1 MGDDATSA
9 KSAPFSPRRSRPVER
24 GEKPITANQCGRT
37 PRWQC
42 RLGYLSAGV
51 ECTYG
56 ELPNF
61 GKRRRVGRVFSD
73 LYPVAFFHADG
84 RETERGREVGRRC
97 YFDARRADSVALV
110 IFRRIWPAI
119 RKEKELARNP
129 RTHRRLGGSLRILR
143 RGLFPTRA
151 EWTPRAPE

>member
-1 MGDDATSA
+1 M
-9 KSAPFSPRRSRPVER
+9 
-24 GEKPITANQCGRT
+24 ANQCGRA

-97 YFDARRADSVALV
+97 YFDARRVDSVALV
-110 IFRRIWPAI
+110 IYPADLAGHTE
-119 RKEKELARNP
+119 RKGTSAKLPNASPPWRVSTDFTSWSFP
-129 RTHRRLGGSLRILR
+129 HSGGMETKGDGIAG
-143 RGLFPTRA
+143 RGCFFGRVGSVCFP
-151 EWTPRAPE
+151 P